1 MISPLS
7 DPYKVNEE
15 TKYHHSKEEQLTQCP
30 FLSDVFSVD
39 EITENEQLRISA
51 YGLYKCFI
59 NGKNITNDILTPG
72 WVNYD
77 DRLPYQTYNVSP
89 FINKGKNTIQIWLAD
104 GWYRGALM
112 SLQTGLKVSNVW
124 GNKLGAIVE
133 IRNEKKIL
141 LTSNEN
147 WKSGLLPILK
157 SGIYYGE
164 EYNANITPKETDG
177 VAVLDFDKSFL
188 IEHEIDPVKELDP
201 INVQE
206 ELKDDEGFTIYDFGQ
221 NVAGYVSLELSGNKD
236 SKHSNRTF

>member
-1 MISPLS
+1 MLS
-7 DPYKVNEE
+7 NSLIFCG
-15 TKYHHSKEEQLTQCP
+15 T
-30 FLSDVFSVD
+30 
-39 EITENEQLRISA
+39 LR
-51 YGLYKCFI
+51 YI
-59 NGKNITNDILTPG
+59 NPPKNITNDILTPG

-124 GNKLGAIVE
+124 GNKLGAILE

-141 LTSNEN
+141 LNSNEN

-177 VAVLDFDKSFL
+177 VAVLDFDKSFFITTCKKSFL
-188 IEHEIDPVKELDP
+188 IKL
-201 INVQE
+201 NSFNKFSFFFSSNFMY
-206 ELKDDEGFTIYDFGQ
+206 LKIWT
-221 NVAGYVSLELSGNKD
+221 
-236 SKHSNRTF
+236 R

>member
-1 MISPLS
+1 MGYFMNIPFFSNSHMISPLS

-104 GWYRGALM
+104 GW
-112 SLQTGLKVSNVW
+112 
-124 GNKLGAIVE
+124 
-133 IRNEKKIL
+133 
-141 LTSNEN
+141 
-147 WKSGLLPILK
+147 
-157 SGIYYGE
+157 
-164 EYNANITPKETDG
+164 
-177 VAVLDFDKSFL
+177 
-188 IEHEIDPVKELDP
+188 
-201 INVQE
+201 
-206 ELKDDEGFTIYDFGQ
+206 
-221 NVAGYVSLELSGNKD
+221 
-236 SKHSNRTF
+236 